1 METVIN
7 ADWICLV
14 AGPIIAL
21 LVSAF
26 KKVAVVQQYPKVVA
40 GLLSALFA
48 VVSGL
53 TFMELDWA
61 VIAAC
66 IVVPFS
72 TAVAAYEVTKTAT
85 SPTA

>member
-1 METVIN
+1 MESVIT
-7 ADWICLV
+7 AEWICLV

-26 KKVAVVQQYPKVVA
+26 KKVSVVQQYPKVIA

-61 VIAAC
+61 AIAVC
-66 IVVPFS
+66 TIGQFS
-72 TAVAAYEVTKTAT
+72 AAVATYEVQKTLT